1 MTDGENQTTADSG
14 GGIEIVSTQTERAD
28 AASSSRR
35 R

>member
-1 MTDGENQTTADSG
+1 MTDGENQTTADS